1 MAAINQN
8 FPVSVTLQQM
18 VNDPNIVDDGSGP
31 PVAELIV
38 DTYERIEDRVIE
50 SILKRLPRI
59 NKITLTKPTDRSYH
73 EDIGSMVTQQ
83 VRLKTFAA
91 EVLKSNLTLT
101 NLSMSK
107 FGTSYFMGCI
117 DELVTGKCIS
127 SLSMELDDYTRPSQ
141 TDMESFRA
149 FLTKEDCPV
158 TDLTIV
164 IPGELTLDIFISWF
178 DSSGPPNQTRIKHL
192 TLEQSKETQYA
203 LERFSWDL
211 GARKTS
217 TLKSNVRELTLKGFY
232 LNESMRRSLT
242 QYLLCQECKPLV
254 AVCLVNFCS
263 VSDPPEQDMDGTA
276 RVVQQIEEFVKSR
289 KWCRNTY
296 KAISTSNQ
304 QATQHAYLLVKWVSW
319 LSGCR
324 NILMFKCVCLPMLPT
339 SVNRS

>member
-1 MAAINQN
+1 MAAINH

-50 SILKRLPRI
+50 SILKRLPRV

-73 EDIGSMVTQQ
+73 EDIGSMETQQ

-91 EVLKSNLTLT
+91 EVLKSDLTLT

-217 TLKSNVRELTLKGFY
+217 TLTSNVRELTLKGFY

-242 QYLLCQECKPLV
+242 QYRP
-254 AVCLVNFCS
+254 S
-263 VSDPPEQDMDGTA
+263 VS
-276 RVVQQIEEFVKSR
+276 
-289 KWCRNTY
+289 RN
-296 KAISTSNQ
+296 AS
-304 QATQHAYLLVKWVSW
+304 H
-319 LSGCR
+319 
-324 NILMFKCVCLPMLPT
+324 
-339 SVNRS
+339 